1 MTEPLDK
8 LPEERLGDFLV
19 RAREARGLSREEL
32 SEDTHVSK
40 SYLEWMETGD
50 WKKFPVDAYLRSYLN
65 SVSVRLALDPKKVL
79 EWYAK
84 ERGMVSKENFVAPPM
99 SNEQFAVSQ
108 EKGKSKARP
117 IIVGVIL
124 VAILLALLYVMNLPK
139 NDSTLPVEK
148 EPSQEP
154 IISEDT
160 AETPAPILEGAE
172 SISLDS
178 VLKEDSIA
186 ALKAR
191 QLVDSVAKEKELPAS
206 ATLFLS
212 SGSKASEDSLQQE
225 TKKEKVGANSTKT
238 TIEFMASGNE
248 ETWIGIKKQAEGENF
263 LRQGK
268 LSLAGARFAYSGTD
282 TLYVIIGNPVA
293 IASMSLNGEKT
304 SLPSGVSGR
313 SLRFRVLGKEIF
325 RGF

>member
-1 MTEPLDK
+1 MTEPLEK

-191 QLVDSVAKEKELPAS
+191 CPLLRPYSFLLVQKHQKI
-206 ATLFLS
+206 LFN
-212 SGSKASEDSLQQE
+212 
-225 TKKEKVGANSTKT
+225 KKL
-238 TIEFMASGNE
+238 
-248 ETWIGIKKQAEGENF
+248 KKK
-263 LRQGK
+263 K
-268 LSLAGARFAYSGTD
+268 LVQIQRKQR
-282 TLYVIIGNPVA
+282 
-293 IASMSLNGEKT
+293 LNLWLLVMKKHGLE
-304 SLPSGVSGR
+304 
-313 SLRFRVLGKEIF
+313 
-325 RGF
+325 